1 MWPNLLNVKAGS
13 SRTVLLRSTRRFLH
27 RLGAEQGY
35 ARKDYRFSCQKQQR
49 HQGITVVMHSIDNKS
64 ASKSIKFIAIAL
76 IFSITT
82 ASFAQDSKSK
92 VDNDDSKT
100 RVEKE
105 NVALELKKMKAAQSL
120 KVNVIES
127 KLRADAA
134 QLNINLKGMSE
145 MRANIR
151 ESLRAKVAV
160 DRTVLTDG
168 RIALIN
174 TQIAASLPTAESL
187 YFAQYEMAQMKNQ
200 QGRLRL
206 KKGAFQNLNKQYVR
220 ESMELERLNLLEEWL
235 RDGDTVTMEM
245 LPRPKLGFNS
255 KEQDEI
261 VEKSKDHDENSN
273 DSRKPVADKQR
284 QSKIMFGT
292 PKAGDFVTPKT
303 KIIYLLRNEADA
315 DSLLKSPSNY
325 NLRRLVGLCENM
337 LAAKFEP
344 TQKAEVLIEGEQLL
358 KLRIDDKDSE
368 YNNFIGWVSKSVVV
382 RYRNTTDQE

>member
-1 MWPNLLNVKAGS
+1 
-13 SRTVLLRSTRRFLH
+13 
-27 RLGAEQGY
+27 
-35 ARKDYRFSCQKQQR
+35 
-49 HQGITVVMHSIDNKS
+49 MHSIDNKS
-64 ASKSIKFIAIAL
+64 ASKSIKFFAL
-76 IFSITT
+76 ALLCSITT

-261 VEKSKDHDENSN
+261 VEKSKDDDENSN
-273 DSRKPVADKQR
+273 EARKPVADKQR

-358 KLRIDDKDSE
+358 KLKIDDKNSE

>member
-1 MWPNLLNVKAGS
+1 MN
-13 SRTVLLRSTRRFLH
+13 STNSPTF
-27 RLGAEQGY
+27 
-35 ARKDYRFSCQKQQR
+35 
-49 HQGITVVMHSIDNKS
+49 
-64 ASKSIKFIAIAL
+64 ASKWIASVAMAL
-76 IFSITT
+76 AFLVTST
-82 ASFAQDSKSK
+82 SFAQDSKNK
-92 VDNDDSKT
+92 LDNEDSEN
-100 RVEKE
+100 RVEKQK
-105 NVALELKKMKAAQSL
+105 VATELKKMKAAQSS

-134 QLNINLKGMSE
+134 QLNINLQGMSE

-168 RIALIN
+168 RIAVIN

-206 KKGAFQNLNKQYVR
+206 KKGAFQNLNKQYIR

-235 RDGDTVTMEM
+235 RDGDTVTLDM
-245 LPRPKLGFNS
+245 LPRPKLGFNTEQQEAIAERS
-255 KEQDEI
+255 KNDDE
-261 VEKSKDHDENSN
+261 KPDDASKLS
-273 DSRKPVADKQR
+273 ADKKR

-315 DSLLKSPSNY
+315 DSLMKSPSNY
-325 NLRRLVGLCENM
+325 SLKRLVGLSENN

-344 TQKAEVLIEGEQLL
+344 AQKAEVLIEGEQML
-358 KLRIDDKDSE
+358 KLRIDDENSP

>member
-1 MWPNLLNVKAGS
+1 
-13 SRTVLLRSTRRFLH
+13 
-27 RLGAEQGY
+27 
-35 ARKDYRFSCQKQQR
+35 
-49 HQGITVVMHSIDNKS
+49 MHSIDNKS

-261 VEKSKDHDENSN
+261 VEKSKDDDENSN
-273 DSRKPVADKQR
+273 DARKPAADKQR